1 MGDSDTTMS
10 IITNLFSG
18 FGGVCVGAL
27 ITYLL
32 QEKSAIEKKKTE
44 ILNEILKRGYNG
56 SELLFIVAQ
65 ATMIFQSQNIDT
77 HLNEII
83 KIYSSRGEDLT
94 ENEKKLKLNNKFRA
108 LAISMRDN
116 IEISNEVLTDEFI
129 EKTIAAHSYQP

>member
-1 MGDSDTTMS
+1 MSDSDTTMA

-83 KIYSSRGEDLT
+83 KIYSSRGEYLT
-94 ENEKKLKLNNKFRA
+94 EKEKKLNNKFRG

-129 EKTIAAHSYQP
+129 EKTIAAHSYRP

>member
-1 MGDSDTTMS
+1 MGDSDTTIS

>member
-1 MGDSDTTMS
+1 MSDSDTTMA

-27 ITYLL
+27 VTYLL

-83 KIYSSRGEDLT
+83 KIYSSRGEYLT
-94 ENEKKLKLNNKFRA
+94 EKEKKLNNKFRA

-129 EKTIAAHSYQP
+129 EKTIAAHSYRP

>member
-1 MGDSDTTMS
+1 MSDSDTTMA

-83 KIYSSRGEDLT
+83 KIYSSRGEYLT

>member
-1 MGDSDTTMS
+1 MSDSDTTMA

-83 KIYSSRGEDLT
+83 KIYSSRGEYLT
-94 ENEKKLKLNNKFRA
+94 EKEKKLNNKFRA

-129 EKTIAAHSYQP
+129 EKTIAAHSYRP

>member
-1 MGDSDTTMS
+1 MSDSDTTMA

>member
-1 MGDSDTTMS
+1 MSDSDTTMS

>member
-1 MGDSDTTMS
+1 MSDSDTTMA

-32 QEKSAIEKKKTE
+32 QEKSAIKKKKTE

-83 KIYSSRGEDLT
+83 KIYSSRGEYLT
-94 ENEKKLKLNNKFRA
+94 ENEKKLNNKFRA

-129 EKTIAAHSYQP
+129 EKTIAAHSYRP

>member
-1 MGDSDTTMS
+1 MSDSDTTMA

-27 ITYLL
+27 VTYLL

-83 KIYSSRGEDLT
+83 KIYSSRGEYLT
-94 ENEKKLKLNNKFRA
+94 ENEKEKKLNNKFRA

-129 EKTIAAHSYQP
+129 EKTIAAHSYRP

>member
-1 MGDSDTTMS
+1 MSDSDTTMA

-83 KIYSSRGEDLT
+83 KIYSSRGEYLT
-94 ENEKKLKLNNKFRA
+94 ENEKKLNNKFRA